1 MSVLNLADRPPARP
15 STPIR
20 GKEPWLP
27 LVKMPLLSQKG
38 SFSPPGR
45 ALFLLFHERGTGY
58 VGRFTPFLSSL
69 TIGSCPVSDSNSDR
83 SASPP
88 TGSLYDPPADA
99 SAPPASDDDTVAL
112 RLSLPDERADRLQA
126 VAQQL
131 GLTPST
137 VAKRAIE
144 MICDEV
150 VTIQD
155 DQRPPETMVEQYK
168 ARIDLLHSV
177 APPERETDDEAASS
191 DDAPDGP
198 SAPDA

>member
-1 MSVLNLADRPPARP
+1 
-15 STPIR
+15 
-20 GKEPWLP
+20 
-27 LVKMPLLSQKG
+27 
-38 SFSPPGR
+38 
-45 ALFLLFHERGTGY
+45 
-58 VGRFTPFLSSL
+58 
-69 TIGSCPVSDSNSDR
+69 VSDSNSDR

-112 RLSLPDERADRLQA
+112 RLSLPDDRADRLQA

-144 MICDEV
+144 MICEEV

-155 DQRPPETMVEQYK
+155 DQRPPQTMVEQYK

-177 APPERETDDEAASS
+177 APPKGDADDEADQAESSGDAAS
-191 DDAPDGP
+191 DP
-198 SAPDA
+198 SAADG